1 MKLDIDLSQL
11 GISFSEKQ
19 TEFLRCMV
27 PNLALIGGFGS
38 GKTLP
43 LCVKTVLL
51 SALNGRGYSG
61 VLVSP
66 TFDMYQRV
74 LLPTLRDDVLG
85 KLGDPE
91 NGASLWDLCEF
102 SPSMRRIKF
111 PWGFDLLFGSADRP
125 MRLRGLNLAFAGVD
139 EATTIRDFP
148 ELAVSLTS
156 RLRKARK
163 DPKTG
168 KQMSQFYVVGTPE
181 GIDHV
186 YQRFSIAPT
195 NRDRIEQWRK
205 THKTIRITTLENPG
219 APREFIEELLNTL
232 SEDQIKAYIYGEHI
246 DVGKGLCYYNY
257 TDDDN
262 IRPEAVYDSTEP
274 LHLSFDFNINPMSC
288 SVHQIYGGSFL
299 MTIDE
304 ISLKNSNTPEVCREI
319 IKRYGPEGR
328 AHKGDVYI
336 YGDASAVVGV
346 SNYDEI
352 DEWVRQAFR
361 GNIIRKVPRRNP
373 RHLSRLK
380 AANGLLT
387 NSRGRVRWIINPKC
401 RQLITDLKL
410 QRMVD
415 GMSKDKSQNHPEGG
429 TLGHMSDTAD
439 YLIDQVFPYKKP
451 NIAAI
456 KTGMDKW
463 VKDGD

>member
-43 LCVKTVLL
+43 LCVKTVILA
-51 SALNGRGYSG
+51 ALNGKGYSG

-91 NGASLWDLCEF
+91 NGSSLWDLCEF

-168 KQMSQFYVVGTPE
+168 KHDQDHDSGESGCPQGVHRGT
-181 GIDHV
+181 
-186 YQRFSIAPT
+186 
-195 NRDRIEQWRK
+195 
-205 THKTIRITTLENPG
+205 
-219 APREFIEELLNTL
+219 
-232 SEDQIKAYIYGEHI
+232 SE
-246 DVGKGLCYYNY
+246 
-257 TDDDN
+257 
-262 IRPEAVYDSTEP
+262 
-274 LHLSFDFNINPMSC
+274 HLI
-288 SVHQIYGGSFL
+288 
-299 MTIDE
+299 
-304 ISLKNSNTPEVCREI
+304 
-319 IKRYGPEGR
+319 
-328 AHKGDVYI
+328 
-336 YGDASAVVGV
+336 
-346 SNYDEI
+346 
-352 DEWVRQAFR
+352 
-361 GNIIRKVPRRNP
+361 
-373 RHLSRLK
+373 
-380 AANGLLT
+380 
-387 NSRGRVRWIINPKC
+387 
-401 RQLITDLKL
+401 
-410 QRMVD
+410 
-415 GMSKDKSQNHPEGG
+415 
-429 TLGHMSDTAD
+429 
-439 YLIDQVFPYKKP
+439 
-451 NIAAI
+451 
-456 KTGMDKW
+456 
-463 VKDGD
+463 